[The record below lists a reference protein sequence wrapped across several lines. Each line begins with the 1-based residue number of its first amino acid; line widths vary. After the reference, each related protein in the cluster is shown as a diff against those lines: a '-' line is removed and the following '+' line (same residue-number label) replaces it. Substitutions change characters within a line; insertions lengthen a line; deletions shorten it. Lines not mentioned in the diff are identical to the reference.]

1 MTLAPQKIKL
11 IIPKPDY
18 MGSDEYRKR
27 MRQLVKLLETL
38 DIKVIAK
45 DYENTKSN

>member
-1 MTLAPQKIKL
+1 MTLAPQNIKL

-18 MGSDEYRKR
+18 MDSDEYRKL
-27 MRQLVKLLETL
+27 MKKLVKLLETL

-45 DYENTKSN
+45 DYENTKPN